1 MWRALLGLAALA
13 GAKQDALQV
22 FLGELQRKLSDEV
35 SEAQHWQQQRHE
47 WCQST
52 LSLLAQEGQ
61 RGEGVVEEL
70 RQSLAK
76 WDAAPREDG
85 RSSFVQL
92 RQATELQELQER
104 LRLRGASSSAQHRFT
119 EALRRDCAAA
129 FEQSEVRHK
138 AVEEELELLQSSAEA
153 LQASEAL
160 HGIDQSPLVKVSFL
174 QVGSNQDRGKAELP
188 DFLSLF
194 RAPEEAPEEGSPEA
208 ARSEPEAT
216 EDERPKV
223 LDLMAKLHKEHM
235 ARSSQD
241 ASWCKEEL
249 QRQRRALEAA
259 QGAQRSF
266 AAEAEE
272 QRRRQAALD
281 AELVQLQHADGVAQ
295 QALERLQHD
304 VANSTQVLLVLQ
316 KDRRLAAQVLKK
328 ALAEQRLEG
337 PRPRSDPAETAVRYL
352 TAAAQSF
359 EQAAVAPPAPGD
371 AETSSPPVTLRGAEL
386 RRALQAE
393 RQALQL
399 QRDRRQ
405 RALRR
410 AEELSNL
417 SAAQATSLEQE
428 LRGLDGCGSSS
439 SEWKAEVRA
448 LQDAERVFA
457 GEPISVP
464 RPRRAIRGAA
474 PLSRM
479 EAAAE
484 ALGVSIS

>member
-1 MWRALLGLAALA
+1 MSDPKPELVAPMGMVFAFEATS
-13 GAKQDALQV
+13 QV
-22 FLGELQRKLSDEV
+22 FPHIAHNISNINMSTLGARL
-35 SEAQHWQQQRHE
+35 
-47 WCQST
+47 QST
-52 LSLLAQEGQ
+52 
-61 RGEGVVEEL
+61 
-70 RQSLAK
+70 
-76 WDAAPREDG
+76 
-85 RSSFVQL
+85 
-92 RQATELQELQER
+92 
-104 LRLRGASSSAQHRFT
+104 
-119 EALRRDCAAA
+119 
-129 FEQSEVRHK
+129 
-138 AVEEELELLQSSAEA
+138 
-153 LQASEAL
+153 
-160 HGIDQSPLVKVSFL
+160 
-174 QVGSNQDRGKAELP
+174 GK
-188 DFLSLF
+188 
-194 RAPEEAPEEGSPEA
+194 
-208 ARSEPEAT
+208 
-216 EDERPKV
+216 
-223 LDLMAKLHKEHM
+223 
-235 ARSSQD
+235 
-241 ASWCKEEL
+241 
-249 QRQRRALEAA
+249 
-259 QGAQRSF
+259 
-266 AAEAEE
+266 
-272 QRRRQAALD
+272 
-281 AELVQLQHADGVAQ
+281 
-295 QALERLQHD
+295 
-304 VANSTQVLLVLQ
+304 VLLVLQ

-337 PRPRSDPAETAVRYL
+337 PGTLAWRQLRSQVSLQNRRLACSTACMRQDHPERLGGEEVAPLGDAMPVPDAEETAVRYL